1 MKTRLGILASGRGS
15 NMRSLVE
22 ACQNNELDAEVT
34 ILISNNADSPAL
46 SFAKDQGI
54 NTAHMSSITHP
65 NPAELDQAMLNK
77 LKEARVELVILA
89 GFMKKIG
96 QHTLAA
102 YQGRIINVHPSLLP
116 KYGGQGMF
124 GMRVHEAVID
134 NHETETGVTIH
145 LVDGEY
151 DQGAV
156 LAQEIVKVEQND
168 DAATLAARVLAVEHC
183 LYKETIQ
190 KILEG
195 SIILP

>member
-1 MKTRLGILASGRGS
+1 MKTKLGIMASGRGS

-124 GMRVHEAVID
+124 GMRVHQAVID

-168 DAATLAARVLAVEHC
+168 DAATLAARVLAVEHR

-190 KILEG
+190 KILED